1 MINEKTVIGIIGAMD
16 EEVTLLK
23 EKASAV
29 KTETVAGMDYYTG
42 KLGDVSVVI
51 VKCGIG
57 KVNAGIC
64 TQILIYRYHASAVIN
79 TGVAGSLDSKIDIG
93 DIVVSTEAVQ
103 HDFDCSPLGFAKGEI
118 PYTGLAAFPADEAL
132 RECAEAAVRKTAP
145 EIHVFEGRICSGDQF
160 IASRGQKEAIVNSFG
175 GLCCEMEGASVAQV
189 CTLNHVP
196 YVILRAISD
205 KADDSEEMS
214 YEEFKNDAAARC
226 AKITHYMVTHYTD
239 KK

>member
-1 MINEKTVIGIIGAMD
+1 MNISGEKTVIGIIGAMD
-16 EEVTLLK
+16 EEVSLLK
-23 EKASAV
+23 KEVSDV
-29 KTETVAGMDYYTG
+29 RTEMIAGMDYFAG
-42 KLGDVSVVI
+42 KLGEVPVVI

-64 TQILIYRYHASAVIN
+64 TQILIQKFHAAAVIN

-93 DIVVSTEAVQ
+93 DIVVSTEAIQ

-132 RECAEAAVRKTAP
+132 RTCAAAAVRKTAP

-160 IASRGQKEAIVNSFG
+160 IASRAQKEAIVNTFG

-189 CTLNHVP
+189 CTLNQVP

-205 KADDSEEMS
+205 KADDSEEVS
-214 YEEFKNDAAARC
+214 YSVFVESAAHRC
-226 AKITHYMVTHYTD
+226 AATVINMV
-239 KK
+239 KSLI